1 MLLHYVLAAVDQ
13 TRILQSLAQTQ
24 CTTLDMNQGAR
35 HWPSSLQIV
44 KRPPT
49 CKSPFVAQCVK
60 QFPKI
65 PHADKVVANYALVEI
80 GDPSEILCEMYGM
93 YITREEMSYLNV
105 GRWVN
110 LMIVAIM
117 SRMLNGQQTP
127 PTHTILIIR
136 SRCRMYLD
144 ADILGRDLGIC
155 DMMLSSLL
163 LRRGN
168 NISASTRRLS
178 MAIHKALL
186 AHRIHMDLDVST
198 FVHVQP
204 HLVQQLNGYDYGI
217 LTLKFM
223 EFWNGVTL
231 STLLAKVRASL
242 HHNLYCLSFYFIP

>member
-13 TRILQSLAQTQ
+13 TRILQSVAQTH
-24 CTTLDMNQGAR
+24 CTTLNMNQA
-35 HWPSSLQIV
+35 SSD
-44 KRPPT
+44 

-65 PHADKVVANYALVEI
+65 PHADRVVVNYALVEI
-80 GDPSEILCEMYGM
+80 GDPSEILCEIYGM

-110 LMIVAIM
+110 LVIVAIM

-127 PTHTILIIR
+127 PARAHYFDPSFSVVLCNLKANATSQVIMD
-136 SRCRMYLD
+136 RCRMYLD

-155 DMMLSSLL
+155 DMA
-163 LRRGN
+163 GN
-168 NISASTRRLS
+168 NISASMRRLS

-186 AHRIHMDLDVST
+186 VHRIHMDLDVST

-204 HLVQQLNGYDYGI
+204 HLVQKLNRYDCGI
-217 LTLKFM
+217 LALKFM
-223 EFWNGVTL
+223 EF
-231 STLLAKVRASL
+231 
-242 HHNLYCLSFYFIP
+242 